1 VVYKRAINENKKK
14 TEQTVYRFK
23 AASGCINTRFLVS
36 TMLPNAL
43 IFRTAIKCTDVW
55 LDIFYF

>member
-43 IFRTAIKCTDVW
+43 IFHSRSRLHMLTIDMSS
-55 LDIFYF
+55 